1 MLKKEFHKDIVL
13 FETLLKL
20 SEEPLKSKIKDLYFS
35 KFNYVGTKIDFC
47 ITQNLG
53 LLGEVNLLWAEA
65 KQGKSELK
73 KSFVQLVLTIGKY
86 KFYTEQTPNLL
97 CAFDAEKIAFLPFSS
112 LQEIFYQSDIDFSV
126 TPSNHKSEQFLKLLK
141 KLDSILNTAQIFYY
155 EKNDEELKN
164 FIKENLTSENISK
177 FKIDKNNFVS
187 IYHKWNK
194 MVKDTISIDW
204 NLAKESGIIDADF
217 YLADLLSNENETI
230 SQNLFAI
237 LKKDYYEFNKTKS
250 HLGSIINERTS
261 FKDNQKVHHEFWS
274 LYERPP
280 RKEFWDYIIKRR
292 DLLVDQDIRERK
304 GAFFTPRIWVDK
316 ACEYLFKT
324 FGEDYEEGYYI
335 WDLAGG
341 TGNLLANF
349 TNAKDIF
356 CSTLDKADIDV
367 IHERIKNGA
376 NLFENHVFQF
386 DFLNDEF
393 FDEVDD
399 RGKIIQK
406 SKLPLNLQEILKD
419 ENKRKKLIIFINP
432 PYAEATSAT
441 QVTNTGKNKEKVA
454 RENKICEKYK
464 DILGKANNELFA
476 QFFIRIYCEIEGAIL
491 ASFSTLKYVN
501 STNFI
506 KFRENFK
513 AKFLKGFMVPAN
525 TFDNVKGNF
534 PIGFLIWDTGKK
546 EEIKKIKLDT
556 FNKNGSFL
564 GIKTFYND
572 QKESINKWIKI
583 FDDKKSQEKFGFMG
597 NPSPDFQHNSQL
609 YLSLNKGIEHFNF
622 YIFSLKN
629 LLNGAIYFSVRHIIE
644 HTYINHND
652 QFLYPNDLYKKDD
665 EFKSDCLAFMLFHG
679 KNRIS
684 SKEGINHFI
693 PFSEKELGITKEAF
707 KSDFMYKF
715 IKGKIKDEN
724 SLFDD
729 ELAKI
734 EFSFQANELLKAG
747 KELFKYYHT
756 HSEDKNYLVNAS
768 LYDIKE
774 FFQGRDEKGRMNNP
788 SKAKDEH
795 YKALLSDLNIAL
807 NALAKKLEP
816 KIYEYGFL
824 KE

>member
-1 MLKKEFHKDIVL
+1 M

-35 KFNYVGTKIDFC
+35 KFNYVGAKIDFC

-97 CAFDAEKIAFLPFSS
+97 CAFDGEKIAFLPFAC
-112 LQEIFYQSDIDFSV
+112 LQEIFYHSDINFSV
-126 TPSNHKSEQFLKLLK
+126 TPSNHTSEQFLKLLK
-141 KLDSILNTAQIFYY
+141 ELDSILNTARIFYY
-155 EKNDEELKN
+155 EKNDKELKT

-177 FKIDKNNFVS
+177 IKIDKNNFVS

-204 NLAKESGIIDADF
+204 NLAKKSGIIDADF
-217 YLADLLSNENETI
+217 YLADLLSSENETI

-250 HLGSIINERTS
+250 DLGSIINERTS
-261 FKDNQKVHHEFWS
+261 FKDSQKAHHEFWAI
-274 LYERPP
+274 YERPP
-280 RKEFWDYIIKRR
+280 REEFWDYIIKRR
-292 DLLVDQDIRERK
+292 DLLVDQDVRERK

-316 ACEYLFKT
+316 ACEYLSKT
-324 FGEDYEEGYYI
+324 FGEDYEEEYYI

-349 TNAKDIF
+349 TNKKNIF

-399 RGKIIQK
+399 KGEIIQK

-419 ENKRKKLIIFINP
+419 ENKCKKLIIFINP
-432 PYAEATSAT
+432 PYAEAGTSST
-441 QVTNTGKNKEKVA
+441 KNNTGKNKERVA
-454 RENKICEKYK
+454 RENKICEKYR
-464 DILGKANNELFA
+464 DILGRANNELFA
-476 QFFIRIYCEIEGAIL
+476 QFFIRIYCEIEDCL
-491 ASFSTLKYVN
+491 MASFSTLKYVN

-506 KFRENFK
+506 KFRESFK
-513 AKFLKGFMVPAN
+513 AEFLKGFMVPAD

-534 PIGFLIWDTGKK
+534 PIGFLIWDTSKK
-546 EEIKKIKLDT
+546 EEIKKIKLDV
-556 FNKNGSFL
+556 FNENGNFL
-564 GIKTFYND
+564 GVKHFYND
-572 QKESINKWIKI
+572 KQESINKWLRKFSIKDNGI
-583 FDDKKSQEKFGFMG
+583 GVLMADA
-597 NPSPDFQHNSQL
+597 PDFQMQNL
-609 YLSLNKGIEHFNF
+609 VALLNKKTNRHGIFQDIDQAN
-622 YIFSLKN
+622 IIN
-629 LLNGAIYFSVRHIIE
+629 IAIYFSVRQAIPA
-644 HTYINHND
+644 TWINDRD
-652 QFLYPNDLYKKDD
+652 QFLYPNDLYENDD

-679 KNRIS
+679 QNKIS
-684 SKEGINHFI
+684 SREGINHFI
-693 PFSEKELGITKEAF
+693 PFSEIELGITKEAF
-707 KSDFMYKF
+707 ESDFMYKF

-724 SLFDD
+724 SLFGD

-734 EFSFQANELLKAG
+734 EFSLEAQELLKSG

-756 HSEDKNYLVNAS
+756 HSEDKDYLVNAS

-774 FFQGRDEKGRMNNP
+774 FFQGRDEKGRMKLP
-788 SKAKDEH
+788 SRAKNEY
-795 YKALLSDLNIAL
+795 YKILLSDLNTAL

-816 KIYEYGFL
+816 KIYKYGFL

>member
-1 MLKKEFHKDIVL
+1 MNFIH
-13 FETLLKL
+13 L
-20 SEEPLKSKIKDLYFS
+20 SEEPLKSKIKDTYFT
-35 KFNYVGTKIDFC
+35 KFSYSGSKIDFT
-47 ITQNLG
+47 ITYKHKNLG
-53 LLGEVNLLWAEA
+53 EINLLWAEA
-65 KQGKSELK
+65 KKGESDIK
-73 KSFVQLVLTIGKY
+73 KSFIQLILTIGKY

-97 CAFDAEKIAFLPFSS
+97 CAFDGIKMAFLPFIKI
-112 LQEIFYQSDIDFSV
+112 QEVFYQNDIDFSV

-141 KLDSILNTAQIFYY
+141 QLNTILDEAQIFYY
-155 EKNDEELKN
+155 EKNDEELKA

-187 IYHKWNK
+187 IYYKWSK
-194 MVKDTISIDW
+194 SVKDSISIDW
-204 NLAKESGIIDADF
+204 DLAKKSGIIDADF
-217 YLADLLSNENETI
+217 YLADLLSKDNVSIVEK
-230 SQNLFAI
+230 LFAV
-237 LKKDYYEFNKTKS
+237 LKKDYYEFNEKKTE
-250 HLGSIINERTS
+250 LGSIIAEKTG
-261 FKDNQKVHHEFWS
+261 FKDHQKAHKEFWAI
-274 LYERPP
+274 YERPP
-280 RKEFWDYIIKRR
+280 REEFWDYIIKRR

-316 ACEYLFKT
+316 ACEYLSKT
-324 FGEDYEEGYYI
+324 FGEDYEDEYYI

-349 TNAKDIF
+349 TNKKNIF

-393 FDEVDD
+393 FDEKDD
-399 RGKIIQK
+399 KGNIKQK

-432 PYAEATSAT
+432 PYAEASNSKTASG
-441 QVTNTGKNKEKVA
+441 TGNHKSRVA

-506 KFRENFK
+506 KFRESFK
-513 AKFLKGFMVPAN
+513 AKFLKGFMVPAY

-534 PIGFLIWDTGKK
+534 PIGFLIWDTSKK
-546 EEIKKIKLDT
+546 EEIKKIKLDV
-556 FNKNGSFL
+556 FNENGNFL
-564 GIKTFYND
+564 GKKNFYND
-572 QKESINKWIKI
+572 KKESINKWLRTFNKK
-583 FDDKKSQEKFGFMG
+583 DDNNIGVLMADA
-597 NPSPDFQHNSQL
+597 PDFQQNNHIAI
-609 YLSLNKGIEHFNF
+609 LNKKRNVHL
-622 YIFSLKN
+622 IFQDIN
-629 LLNGAIYFSVRHIIE
+629 ENIINIAIYFSVRHAIE
-644 HTYINHND
+644 HTCINHND
-652 QFLYPNDLYKKDD
+652 QFLYPNNLYKNDD

-684 SKEGINHFI
+684 SKEGTNHFI
-693 PFSEKELGITKEAF
+693 PFSEKELNITKEAF
-707 KSDFMYKF
+707 ESDFMYKF
-715 IKGKIKDEN
+715 INGKIKDEN
-724 SLFDD
+724 SLFGD

-734 EFSFQANELLKAG
+734 EFSPQAKELLKAG

-768 LYDIKE
+768 FYDIKE
-774 FFQGRDEKGRMNNP
+774 FFQGRDEKGKMNTP
-788 SKAKDEH
+788 AKAKDEH
-795 YKALLSDLNIAL
+795 YKFLLGQLNESL
-807 NALAKKLEP
+807 NTLAKKIEP

>member
-1 MLKKEFHKDIVL
+1 M
-13 FETLLKL
+13 
-20 SEEPLKSKIKDLYFS
+20 
-35 KFNYVGTKIDFC
+35 
-47 ITQNLG
+47 
-53 LLGEVNLLWAEA
+53 
-65 KQGKSELK
+65 
-73 KSFVQLVLTIGKY
+73 
-86 KFYTEQTPNLL
+86 
-97 CAFDAEKIAFLPFSS
+97 AFLPFIKI
-112 LQEIFYQSDIDFSV
+112 QEVFYQNDIDFSV

-141 KLDSILNTAQIFYY
+141 QLNTILDEAQIFYY
-155 EKNDEELKN
+155 KKNDEELKA

-187 IYHKWNK
+187 IYYKWSK
-194 MVKDTISIDW
+194 SVKDSISIDW
-204 NLAKESGIIDADF
+204 DLAKKSGIIDADF
-217 YLADLLSNENETI
+217 YLADLLSKDNVSI
-230 SQNLFAI
+230 VKKLFAV
-237 LKKDYYEFNKTKS
+237 LKKDYYEFNEKKTE
-250 HLGSIINERTS
+250 LGSIIAEKTG
-261 FKDNQKVHHEFWS
+261 FKDHQKAHKEFWAI
-274 LYERPP
+274 YERPP
-280 RKEFWDYIIKRR
+280 REEFWDYIIKRR

-316 ACEYLFKT
+316 ACEYLSKT
-324 FGEDYEEGYYI
+324 FGEDYEDEYYI

-349 TNAKDIF
+349 TNKKNIF

-376 NLFENHVFQF
+376 NLFEKQVFEF

-399 RGKIIQK
+399 KGKIIQK

-432 PYAEATSAT
+432 PYAEASNSKTASG
-441 QVTNTGKNKEKVA
+441 TGNHKSKVA

-506 KFRENFK
+506 KFRESFK
-513 AKFLKGFMVPAN
+513 AKFLKGFMVPAY

-534 PIGFLIWDTGKK
+534 PIGFLIWDMSKK
-546 EEIKKIKLDT
+546 EEFKKIKLDV
-556 FNKNGSFL
+556 FNENGNFL
-564 GIKTFYND
+564 GKKNFYND
-572 QKESINKWIKI
+572 KKESINKWLRTFNKK
-583 FDDKKSQEKFGFMG
+583 DDNNIGVLMADA
-597 NPSPDFQHNSQL
+597 PDFQQNNHIAI
-609 YLSLNKGIEHFNF
+609 LNKKRNVHL
-622 YIFSLKN
+622 IFQDIN
-629 LLNGAIYFSVRHIIE
+629 ENIINIAIYFSVRHAIE
-644 HTYINHND
+644 HTCINHND
-652 QFLYPNDLYKKDD
+652 QFLYPNNLYKNDD

-684 SKEGINHFI
+684 SKEGTNHFI
-693 PFSEKELGITKEAF
+693 PFSEKELNITKEAF
-707 KSDFMYKF
+707 ESDFMYKF
-715 IKGKIKDEN
+715 INGKIKDEN
-724 SLFDD
+724 SLFGD

-734 EFSFQANELLKAG
+734 EFSPQAKELLKAG

-768 LYDIKE
+768 FYDIKE
-774 FFQGRDEKGRMNNP
+774 FFQGRDEKGKMNTP
-788 SKAKDEH
+788 AKAKDEH
-795 YKALLSDLNIAL
+795 YKFLLSQLNESL
-807 NALAKKLEP
+807 NTLAKKIEP

>member
-1 MLKKEFHKDIVL
+1 M

-112 LQEIFYQSDIDFSV
+112 LQEIFYQNDIDFSV

-261 FKDNQKVHHEFWS
+261 FKDNQKAHHEFWS

-316 ACEYLFKT
+316 ACEYLSKT

-349 TNAKDIF
+349 TNKKNIF

-376 NLFENHVFQF
+376 NLFEKQVFQF

-399 RGKIIQK
+399 RSKIIQK

-432 PYAEATSAT
+432 PYAEAGTTAT
-441 QVTNTGKNKEKVA
+441 MSGTKKHKAGVSLDNYVY
-454 RENKICEKYK
+454 EKYK
-464 DILGKANNELFA
+464 NVLSSARNELFA

-506 KFRENFK
+506 KFRESFK
-513 AKFLKGFMVPAN
+513 AKFLKGFITPSY

-534 PIGFLIWDTGKK
+534 PIGFLIWDMSKK
-546 EEIKKIKLDT
+546 EEIKKIKLDV
-556 FNKNGSFL
+556 FNENGNFLGKKNFYSNHSLHVGKWISKFKNKNISLNL
-564 GIKTFYND
+564 GMMNT
-572 QKESINKWIKI
+572 
-583 FDDKKSQEKFGFMG
+583 GRM
-597 NPSPDFQHNSQL
+597 DFQHQNL
-609 YLSLNKGIEHFNF
+609 V
-622 YIFSLKN
+622 YIMHDTRDAGHSIILTYNN
-629 LLNGAIYFSVRHIIE
+629 LIVSAVFFSVRHA
-644 HTYINHND
+644 INATWINDRD
-652 QFLYPNDLYKKDD
+652 QFLYPNDLYENDD

-679 KNRIS
+679 QNKIS

-729 ELAKI
+729 ELTKI
-734 EFSFQANELLKAG
+734 EFSPQANELLKAG

-774 FFQGRDEKGRMNNP
+774 FFQGRDEKGKMNRP
-788 SKAKDEH
+788 SKAKNEH
-795 YKALLSDLNIAL
+795 YKALLSDLNEAL
-807 NALAKKLEP
+807 NVLAKKLEP

>member
-1 MLKKEFHKDIVL
+1 M

-20 SEEPLKSKIKDLYFS
+20 SEEPLKSKIRDLYFS
-35 KFNYVGTKIDFC
+35 KFNYVGAKIDFC

-53 LLGEVNLLWAEA
+53 LLGEINLLWAEA

-97 CAFDAEKIAFLPFSS
+97 CAFDGEKIAFLPFAC

-126 TPSNHKSEQFLKLLK
+126 APSNHTSEQFLKLLK
-141 KLDSILNTAQIFYY
+141 ELDSILNTAQIFYY
-155 EKNDEELKN
+155 EKNDEELKT

-177 FKIDKNNFVS
+177 IKIDKNNFVS

-204 NLAKESGIIDADF
+204 NSAKKSRIIDADF

-230 SQNLFAI
+230 GQNLFAI
-237 LKKDYYEFNKTKS
+237 LKKDYYEFNKAKS
-250 HLGSIINERTS
+250 DLGSIINERTS
-261 FKDNQKVHHEFWS
+261 FKDNQKAHHEFWAI
-274 LYERPP
+274 YERPP
-280 RKEFWDYIIKRR
+280 REEFWDYIIERR
-292 DLLVDQDIRERK
+292 DLLVDQDVRERK

-316 ACEYLFKT
+316 ACEYLSKT

-349 TNAKDIF
+349 TNTKNIF

-399 RGKIIQK
+399 KGKIIQK

-432 PYAEATSAT
+432 PYAEAGAIAT
-441 QVTNTGKNKEKVA
+441 MSGVKQH
-454 RENKICEKYK
+454 KIGVSLDNYVYEKYK
-464 DILGKANNELFA
+464 DILSSARNELFA
-476 QFFIRIYCEIEGAIL
+476 QFFIRIYYEIEGSML
-491 ASFSTLKYVN
+491 ASFSKLKYVN

-506 KFRENFK
+506 KFRESFK
-513 AKFLKGFMVPAN
+513 AEFLKGFMVPAD
-525 TFDNVKGNF
+525 TFDNVKGKF
-534 PIGFLIWDTGKK
+534 PIGFLIWDMSKK
-546 EEIKKIKLDT
+546 EEIKKIKLDV
-556 FNKNGSFL
+556 FNENGNFL
-564 GIKTFYND
+564 GVKHFYND
-572 QKESINKWIKI
+572 KQESINKWLRKFSIKDNGI
-583 FDDKKSQEKFGFMG
+583 GVLMADA
-597 NPSPDFQHNSQL
+597 PDFQTQNL
-609 YLSLNKGIEHFNF
+609 VALLNKKTNRHGIFQDIDQAN
-622 YIFSLKN
+622 IIN
-629 LLNGAIYFSVRHIIE
+629 TAIYFSVRHA
-644 HTYINHND
+644 INATWINDRD
-652 QFLYPNDLYKKDD
+652 QFLYPNDLYKNDN

-679 KNRIS
+679 QNRIS
-684 SKEGINHFI
+684 AKEGINHFI
-693 PFSEKELGITKEAF
+693 PFSEKELGVKKSAF
-707 KSDFMYKF
+707 ESDFMYKF

-724 SLFDD
+724 SLFGD

-734 EFSFQANELLKAG
+734 EFSLEAQELLKAG

-756 HSEDKNYLVNAS
+756 HSEDKNYLVNVS

-774 FFQGRDEKGRMNNP
+774 FFQGRDEKGRMKLP
-788 SKAKDEH
+788 SQAKDEY
-795 YKALLSDLNIAL
+795 YKILLSDLNIAL

>member
-1 MLKKEFHKDIVL
+1 M

-35 KFNYVGTKIDFC
+35 KFNYVGAKIDFC

-53 LLGEVNLLWAEA
+53 LLGEINLLWAEA

-97 CAFDAEKIAFLPFSS
+97 CAFDGEKIAFLPFAC
-112 LQEIFYQSDIDFSV
+112 LQEIFYQSDINFSV
-126 TPSNHKSEQFLKLLK
+126 TPSNHTSEQFLKLLK
-141 KLDSILNTAQIFYY
+141 ELDSILNTAQIFYY
-155 EKNDEELKN
+155 EKNDEELKT

-177 FKIDKNNFVS
+177 IKIDKNNFVS

-204 NLAKESGIIDADF
+204 NLAKKSGIIDADF
-217 YLADLLSNENETI
+217 YLADLLSSENETI

-250 HLGSIINERTS
+250 DLGSIINERTS
-261 FKDNQKVHHEFWS
+261 FKDNQKAHHEFWAI
-274 LYERPP
+274 YERPP
-280 RKEFWDYIIKRR
+280 REEFWDYIIKRR
-292 DLLVDQDIRERK
+292 DLLVDQDVRERK

-316 ACEYLFKT
+316 ACEYLSKT

-349 TNAKDIF
+349 TNKKNIF

-399 RGKIIQK
+399 KGKIIQK

-432 PYAEATSAT
+432 PYAEAATST
-441 QVTNTGKNKEKVA
+441 QITNTGKNKEKVA
-454 RENKICEKYK
+454 RENRICEKYK
-464 DILGKANNELFA
+464 DILGKANNELFT

-506 KFRENFK
+506 KFRQAFK

-534 PIGFLIWDTGKK
+534 PIGFLIWDTSKK
-546 EEIKKIKLDT
+546 EEIKKIKLDI
-556 FNKNGSFL
+556 FNENGNFL
-564 GIKTFYND
+564 GKKMFYSYD
-572 QKESINKWIKI
+572 KNKKLNEWYKNFYVKNNEIAI
-583 FDDKKSQEKFGFMG
+583 MNTRG
-597 NPSPDFQHNSQL
+597 NDFQNTNYIRITLFNNHNHTNIISYQ
-609 YLSLNKGIEHFNF
+609 
-622 YIFSLKN
+622 N
-629 LLNGAIYFSVRHIIE
+629 LLQTSIYFSVRHA
-644 HTYINHND
+644 INATWINDRD
-652 QFLYPNDLYKKDD
+652 QFLYPNDLYKNDD

-679 KNRIS
+679 QNRIS
-684 SKEGINHFI
+684 AKEGINHFI

-707 KSDFMYKF
+707 ESDFMYKF

-724 SLFDD
+724 SLFGD
-729 ELAKI
+729 ELVKI
-734 EFSFQANELLKAG
+734 EFSLEAQELLKAG

-756 HSEDKNYLVNAS
+756 HSEDKGYLVNAS
-768 LYDIKE
+768 FYDIKE
-774 FFQGRDEKGRMNNP
+774 FFQGRDEKGRMNRP
-788 SKAKDEH
+788 SQAKDEH
-795 YKALLSDLNIAL
+795 YKILLSDLNTAL
-807 NALAKKLEP
+807 NALAKKLVP

>member
-1 MLKKEFHKDIVL
+1 M

-35 KFNYVGTKIDFC
+35 KFNYVGAKIDFC

-97 CAFDAEKIAFLPFSS
+97 CAFDGEKIAFLPFAC

-126 TPSNHKSEQFLKLLK
+126 TPSNHTSEQFLKLLK
-141 KLDSILNTAQIFYY
+141 ELDSILNTAQIFYY
-155 EKNDEELKN
+155 EKNDEELKT

-177 FKIDKNNFVS
+177 IKIDKNNFVS

-204 NLAKESGIIDADF
+204 NLAKKSGIIDADF
-217 YLADLLSNENETI
+217 YLADLLSSENETI

-250 HLGSIINERTS
+250 DLGSIINERTS
-261 FKDNQKVHHEFWS
+261 FKDNQKAHHEFWAI
-274 LYERPP
+274 YERPP
-280 RKEFWDYIIKRR
+280 REEFWDYIIKRR
-292 DLLVDQDIRERK
+292 DLLVDQDVRERK

-316 ACEYLFKT
+316 ACEYLSKT
-324 FGEDYEEGYYI
+324 FGEDYEEEYYI

-349 TNAKDIF
+349 TNKKNIF

-399 RGKIIQK
+399 KGKIIQK

-432 PYAEATSAT
+432 PYAEAATST
-441 QVTNTGKNKEKVA
+441 QITNTGKNKEKVA
-454 RENKICEKYK
+454 RENRICEKYK
-464 DILGKANNELFA
+464 DILGKANNELFT
-476 QFFIRIYCEIEGAIL
+476 QFFIRIYCEIEGGML
-491 ASFSTLKYVN
+491 ASFSKLKYVN

-506 KFRENFK
+506 KFRESFK
-513 AKFLKGFMVPAN
+513 AEFLKGFMVPAD
-525 TFDNVKGNF
+525 TFDNVKGKF
-534 PIGFLIWDTGKK
+534 PIGFLIWDMSKK
-546 EEIKKIKLDT
+546 EEIKKIKLDV
-556 FNKNGSFL
+556 FNENGNFL
-564 GIKTFYND
+564 GVKHFYND
-572 QKESINKWIKI
+572 KQESINKWLRKFSIKDNGI
-583 FDDKKSQEKFGFMG
+583 GVLMADA
-597 NPSPDFQHNSQL
+597 PDFQTQNL
-609 YLSLNKGIEHFNF
+609 VALLNKKTNRHGIFQDIDQAN
-622 YIFSLKN
+622 IIN
-629 LLNGAIYFSVRHIIE
+629 TAIYFSVRHA
-644 HTYINHND
+644 INATWINDRD
-652 QFLYPNDLYKKDD
+652 QFLHPNDLYENDD

-679 KNRIS
+679 QNRIS
-684 SKEGINHFI
+684 AKEGINHFI
-693 PFSEKELGITKEAF
+693 PFSETELGITKEAF
-707 KSDFMYKF
+707 ESDFMYKF

-724 SLFDD
+724 SLFGD

-734 EFSFQANELLKAG
+734 EFSLEAQELLKAG

-756 HSEDKNYLVNAS
+756 HSKDKGYLVNAS

-774 FFQGRDEKGRMNNP
+774 FFQGRDEKGRMKLP
-788 SKAKDEH
+788 SQAKDEH
-795 YKALLSDLNIAL
+795 YKALLSDLNTVL
-807 NALAKKLEP
+807 NTLAKKLEP

>member
-1 MLKKEFHKDIVL
+1 M

-35 KFNYVGTKIDFC
+35 KFNYVGAKIDFC

-53 LLGEVNLLWAEA
+53 LLGEINLLWAEA

-97 CAFDAEKIAFLPFSS
+97 CAFDGEKIAFLPFAC
-112 LQEIFYQSDIDFSV
+112 LQEIFYQSDINFSV
-126 TPSNHKSEQFLKLLK
+126 TPSNHTSEQFLKLLK
-141 KLDSILNTAQIFYY
+141 ELDSILNTAQIFYY
-155 EKNDEELKN
+155 EKNDEELKT

-177 FKIDKNNFVS
+177 IKIDKNNFVS

-217 YLADLLSNENETI
+217 YLADLLSSENETI

-250 HLGSIINERTS
+250 DLGSIINERTS
-261 FKDNQKVHHEFWS
+261 FKDNQKAHHEFWAI
-274 LYERPP
+274 YERPP
-280 RKEFWDYIIKRR
+280 REEFWDYIIKRR
-292 DLLVDQDIRERK
+292 DLLVDQDVRERK

-316 ACEYLFKT
+316 ACEYLSKT

-349 TNAKDIF
+349 TNKKNIF

-399 RGKIIQK
+399 KGKIIQK

-432 PYAEATSAT
+432 PYAEAATST
-441 QVTNTGKNKEKVA
+441 QITNTGKNKEKVA
-454 RENKICEKYK
+454 RENRICEKYK
-464 DILGKANNELFA
+464 DILGKANNELFT

-506 KFRENFK
+506 KFRQAFK
-513 AKFLKGFMVPAN
+513 AKFLKGFMVPAD
-525 TFDNVKGNF
+525 TFDNVKGKF
-534 PIGFLIWDTGKK
+534 PIGFLIWDTSKK
-546 EEIKKIKLDT
+546 EEIKKIKLDI
-556 FNKNGSFL
+556 FNENGNFL
-564 GIKTFYND
+564 GKKMFYSYD
-572 QKESINKWIKI
+572 KNKKLNEWYKNFYVKNNEIAI
-583 FDDKKSQEKFGFMG
+583 MNTRG
-597 NPSPDFQHNSQL
+597 NDFQNTNYIRITLFNNHNHTNIISYQ
-609 YLSLNKGIEHFNF
+609 
-622 YIFSLKN
+622 N
-629 LLNGAIYFSVRHIIE
+629 LLQTSIYFSVRHA
-644 HTYINHND
+644 INATWINDRD
-652 QFLYPNDLYKKDD
+652 QFLYPNDLYKNDD

-679 KNRIS
+679 QNKIS

-707 KSDFMYKF
+707 ESDFMYKF

-724 SLFDD
+724 SLFGD
-729 ELAKI
+729 ELVKI
-734 EFSFQANELLKAG
+734 EFSLEAQELLKAG

-756 HSEDKNYLVNAS
+756 HSEDKGYLVNAS
-768 LYDIKE
+768 FYDIKE

-795 YKALLSDLNIAL
+795 YKVLLSDLNTAL
-807 NALAKKLEP
+807 NALAKKLVP

>member
-1 MLKKEFHKDIVL
+1 M

-35 KFNYVGTKIDFC
+35 QFNYVGAKIDFC

-53 LLGEVNLLWAEA
+53 LLGEINLLWAEA

-97 CAFDAEKIAFLPFSS
+97 CAFDGEKIAFLPFAC

-126 TPSNHKSEQFLKLLK
+126 TPSNHTSEQFLKLLK
-141 KLDSILNTAQIFYY
+141 ELDSILNTAQIFYY
-155 EKNDEELKN
+155 EKNDEELKT

-177 FKIDKNNFVS
+177 FQIDKNNFVS

-204 NLAKESGIIDADF
+204 NLAKKSGIIDADF
-217 YLADLLSNENETI
+217 YLADLLSSENETI

-250 HLGSIINERTS
+250 DLGSIINERTS
-261 FKDNQKVHHEFWS
+261 FKDNQKAHHEFWAI
-274 LYERPP
+274 YERPP
-280 RKEFWDYIIKRR
+280 REEFWDYIIKRR
-292 DLLVDQDIRERK
+292 DLLVDQDVRERK

-316 ACEYLFKT
+316 ACEYLSKT
-324 FGEDYEEGYYI
+324 FGEDYEEEYYI

-349 TNAKDIF
+349 TNKKNIF

-393 FDEVDD
+393 FDEADD
-399 RGKIIQK
+399 KGKIIQK
-406 SKLPLNLQEILKD
+406 SKLPLILQEILKD

-432 PYAEATSAT
+432 PYAEAGNSKTAT
-441 QVTNTGKNKEKVA
+441 KTGVHKEKVA

-464 DILGKANNELFA
+464 DILGRANNELFA
-476 QFFIRIYCEIEGAIL
+476 QFFIRIYCEIEDCL
-491 ASFSTLKYVN
+491 MASFSTLKYVN

-506 KFRENFK
+506 KFRESFK
-513 AKFLKGFMVPAN
+513 AKFLKGFMVPAD

-534 PIGFLIWDTGKK
+534 PIGFLIWDTSKK
-546 EEIKKIKLDT
+546 EEIKKIKLDV
-556 FNKNGSFL
+556 FNENGNFL
-564 GIKTFYND
+564 GVKHFYND
-572 QKESINKWIKI
+572 KQESINKWLRKFSIKDNGI
-583 FDDKKSQEKFGFMG
+583 GVLMADA
-597 NPSPDFQHNSQL
+597 PDFQQNNHVAI
-609 YLSLNKGIEHFNF
+609 LNQKGVAHL
-622 YIFSLKN
+622 IFQDIDQVN
-629 LLNGAIYFSVRHIIE
+629 IINTAIYFSVRQAMPA
-644 HTYINHND
+644 TWINDRD
-652 QFLYPNDLYKKDD
+652 QFLHPNDLYENDD
-665 EFKSDCLAFMLFHG
+665 EFKSDCLAFMLFHRQN
-679 KNRIS
+679 KIS

-693 PFSEKELGITKEAF
+693 PFSETELGITKEAF
-707 KSDFMYKF
+707 ESDFMYKF

-724 SLFDD
+724 SLFGD

-734 EFSFQANELLKAG
+734 EFSLEAQELLKVG

-756 HSEDKNYLVNAS
+756 HSEDKGYLVNAS

-774 FFQGRDEKGRMNNP
+774 FFQGRDEKGRMNRP
-788 SKAKDEH
+788 SQAKDEH
-795 YKALLSDLNIAL
+795 YKALLSDLNTAL

-816 KIYEYGFL
+816 KIYEHGFL

>member
-1 MLKKEFHKDIVL
+1 M

-53 LLGEVNLLWAEA
+53 LLGEINLLWAEV

-112 LQEIFYQSDIDFSV
+112 LQEIFYQSDINFSV
-126 TPSNHKSEQFLKLLK
+126 TPSNHASEQFLKLLK

-155 EKNDEELKN
+155 EKNDEELKT

-177 FKIDKNNFVS
+177 IKIDKNNFVS

-250 HLGSIINERTS
+250 DLGSIINERTS
-261 FKDNQKVHHEFWS
+261 FKDNQKAHHGFWAI
-274 LYERPP
+274 YERPP

-316 ACEYLFKT
+316 ACEYLSKT
-324 FGEDYEEGYYI
+324 FGENYEEEYYI

-349 TNAKDIF
+349 TNAKNIF

-376 NLFENHVFQF
+376 NLFENHVFEF
-386 DFLNDEF
+386 DFLNDDF

-441 QVTNTGKNKEKVA
+441 QVTGTGKNKEKVA

-476 QFFIRIYCEIEGAIL
+476 QFFIRIYCEIEDCL
-491 ASFSTLKYVN
+491 MASFSTLKYVN

-534 PIGFLIWDTGKK
+534 PIGFLIWDTSKK
-546 EEIKKIKLDT
+546 EEINKIKLDI

-564 GIKTFYND
+564 GIKTFYNN

-622 YIFSLKN
+622 CIFSLKN
-629 LLNGAIYFSVRHIIE
+629 LLNGAVYFSVRHA
-644 HTYINHND
+644 INATWINDRD
-652 QFLYPNDLYKKDD
+652 QFLYPNKLYDKDD

-679 KNRIS
+679 QNKIS

-707 KSDFMYKF
+707 KSDFIYKF
-715 IKGKIKDEN
+715 IKGNIKDEN
-724 SLFDD
+724 SLFGD

-734 EFSFQANELLKAG
+734 EFSPQANELLKAG

-756 HSEDKNYLVNAS
+756 HSEDKNYLANAS

-774 FFQGRDEKGRMNNP
+774 FFQGRDEKGRMKLP
-788 SKAKDEH
+788 SQAKDEH
-795 YKALLSDLNIAL
+795 YKALLSDLNANLKI
-807 NALAKKLEP
+807 LAKKLEP

>member
-1 MLKKEFHKDIVL
+1 M

-35 KFNYVGTKIDFC
+35 KFNYVGAKIDFC

-53 LLGEVNLLWAEA
+53 LLGEINLLWAEA

-97 CAFDAEKIAFLPFSS
+97 CAFDGEKIAFLPFAC
-112 LQEIFYQSDIDFSV
+112 LQEIFYQSDINFSV
-126 TPSNHKSEQFLKLLK
+126 TPSNHTSEQFLKLLK
-141 KLDSILNTAQIFYY
+141 ELDSILNTAQIFYY
-155 EKNDEELKN
+155 EKNDEELKT

-177 FKIDKNNFVS
+177 IKIDKNNFVS

-204 NLAKESGIIDADF
+204 NLAKKSGIIDADF
-217 YLADLLSNENETI
+217 YLADLLSSENETI

-250 HLGSIINERTS
+250 DLGSIINERTS
-261 FKDNQKVHHEFWS
+261 FKDNQKAHHEFWAI
-274 LYERPP
+274 YERPP
-280 RKEFWDYIIKRR
+280 REEFWDYIIKRR
-292 DLLVDQDIRERK
+292 DLLVDQDVRERK

-316 ACEYLFKT
+316 ACEYLSKT

-349 TNAKDIF
+349 TNKKNIF

-386 DFLNDEF
+386 DFLNDGF

-399 RGKIIQK
+399 KDKIIQK

-432 PYAEATSAT
+432 PYAEAATST
-441 QVTNTGKNKEKVA
+441 QITNTGKNKEKVA
-454 RENKICEKYK
+454 RENRICEKYK
-464 DILGKANNELFA
+464 DILGKANNELFT

-506 KFRENFK
+506 KFRESFK
-513 AKFLKGFMVPAN
+513 AKFLKGFMVPAY
-525 TFDNVKGNF
+525 TFDNVKGKF
-534 PIGFLIWDTGKK
+534 PIGFLIWDTSKK
-546 EEIKKIKLDT
+546 EDLKKIKLDI
-556 FNKNGSFL
+556 FNENGNFL
-564 GIKTFYND
+564 GKKMFYSYD
-572 QKESINKWIKI
+572 KNKKLNEWYKNFYVKNNEIAI
-583 FDDKKSQEKFGFMG
+583 MNTRG
-597 NPSPDFQHNSQL
+597 NDFQNTNYIRITLFNNHNHTNIISYQ
-609 YLSLNKGIEHFNF
+609 
-622 YIFSLKN
+622 N
-629 LLNGAIYFSVRHIIE
+629 LLQTSIYFSVRHA
-644 HTYINHND
+644 INATWINDRD
-652 QFLYPNDLYKKDD
+652 QFLYPNDLYENDD

-679 KNRIS
+679 QNKIS

-707 KSDFMYKF
+707 ESDFMYKF

-724 SLFDD
+724 SLFGD

-734 EFSFQANELLKAG
+734 EFSLEAQELLKAG

-756 HSEDKNYLVNAS
+756 HSEDKGYLVNAS
-768 LYDIKE
+768 FYDIKE
-774 FFQGRDEKGRMNNP
+774 FFQGRDEKGRMIHP
-788 SKAKDEH
+788 SQAKDEH
-795 YKALLSDLNIAL
+795 YKILLSDLNIAL

>member
-1 MLKKEFHKDIVL
+1 M

-35 KFNYVGTKIDFC
+35 KFNYVGAKIDFC

-53 LLGEVNLLWAEA
+53 LLGEINLLWAEA

-97 CAFDAEKIAFLPFSS
+97 CAFDGEKIAFLPFAC
-112 LQEIFYQSDIDFSV
+112 LQEIFYQSDINFSV
-126 TPSNHKSEQFLKLLK
+126 TPSNHTSEQFLKLLK
-141 KLDSILNTAQIFYY
+141 ELDSILNTAQIFYY
-155 EKNDEELKN
+155 EKNNEELKT

-177 FKIDKNNFVS
+177 IKIDKNNFVS

-204 NLAKESGIIDADF
+204 NLAKKSGIIDADF
-217 YLADLLSNENETI
+217 YLADLLSSENETI

-250 HLGSIINERTS
+250 DLGSIINERTS
-261 FKDNQKVHHEFWS
+261 FKDNQKAHHEFWAI
-274 LYERPP
+274 YERPP
-280 RKEFWDYIIKRR
+280 REEFWDYIIKRR
-292 DLLVDQDIRERK
+292 DLLVDQDVRERK

-316 ACEYLFKT
+316 ACEYLSKT

-349 TNAKDIF
+349 TNKKNIF

-399 RGKIIQK
+399 KGKIIQK

-432 PYAEATSAT
+432 PYAEAATST
-441 QVTNTGKNKEKVA
+441 QITNTGKNKEKVA
-454 RENKICEKYK
+454 RENRICEKYK
-464 DILGKANNELFA
+464 DILGKANNELFT

-506 KFRENFK
+506 KFRESFK
-513 AKFLKGFMVPAN
+513 AKFLKGFMVPAY
-525 TFDNVKGNF
+525 TFDNVKGKF
-534 PIGFLIWDTGKK
+534 PIGFLIWDTSKK
-546 EEIKKIKLDT
+546 EDLKKIKLDI
-556 FNKNGSFL
+556 FNENGNFL
-564 GIKTFYND
+564 GKKMFYSYD
-572 QKESINKWIKI
+572 KNKKLNEWYKNFYVKNNEIAI
-583 FDDKKSQEKFGFMG
+583 MNTRG
-597 NPSPDFQHNSQL
+597 NDFQNTNYIRITLFNNHNHTNIISYQ
-609 YLSLNKGIEHFNF
+609 
-622 YIFSLKN
+622 N
-629 LLNGAIYFSVRHIIE
+629 LLQTSIYFSVRHA
-644 HTYINHND
+644 INATWINDRD
-652 QFLYPNDLYKKDD
+652 QFLYPNDLYENDD

-679 KNRIS
+679 QNKIS

-707 KSDFMYKF
+707 ESDFMYKF

-724 SLFDD
+724 SLFGD

-734 EFSFQANELLKAG
+734 EFSLEAQELLKAG

-756 HSEDKNYLVNAS
+756 HSEDKGYLVNAS
-768 LYDIKE
+768 FYDIKE
-774 FFQGRDEKGRMNNP
+774 FFQGRDEKGRMIHP
-788 SKAKDEH
+788 SQAKDEH
-795 YKALLSDLNIAL
+795 YKILLSDLNIAL

>member
-1 MLKKEFHKDIVL
+1 M

-35 KFNYVGTKIDFC
+35 QFNYVGAKIDFC

-53 LLGEVNLLWAEA
+53 LLGEINLLWAEA

-97 CAFDAEKIAFLPFSS
+97 CAFDGEKIAFLPFAC

-126 TPSNHKSEQFLKLLK
+126 TPSNHTSEQFLKLLK
-141 KLDSILNTAQIFYY
+141 ELDSILNTAQIFYY
-155 EKNDEELKN
+155 EKNDEELKT

-177 FKIDKNNFVS
+177 FQIDKNNFVS

-204 NLAKESGIIDADF
+204 NLAKKSGIIDADF
-217 YLADLLSNENETI
+217 YLADLLSSENETI

-250 HLGSIINERTS
+250 DLGSIINERTS
-261 FKDNQKVHHEFWS
+261 FKDNQKAHHEFWAI
-274 LYERPP
+274 YERPP
-280 RKEFWDYIIKRR
+280 REEFWDYIIKRR
-292 DLLVDQDIRERK
+292 DLLVDQDVRERK

-316 ACEYLFKT
+316 ACEYLSKT
-324 FGEDYEEGYYI
+324 FGEDYEEEYYI

-349 TNAKDIF
+349 TNKKNIF

-399 RGKIIQK
+399 KGKIIQK
-406 SKLPLNLQEILKD
+406 SKLPLILQEILKD

-432 PYAEATSAT
+432 PYAEAGAIAT
-441 QVTNTGKNKEKVA
+441 MSGVKQHKIGVSLDNCVY
-454 RENKICEKYK
+454 ENYK
-464 DILGKANNELFA
+464 DILSSARNELFA
-476 QFFIRIYCEIEGAIL
+476 QFFIRIYYEIEGGML
-491 ASFSTLKYVN
+491 ASFSKLKYVN

-506 KFRENFK
+506 KFRESFK
-513 AKFLKGFMVPAN
+513 AKFLKGFMVPAD
-525 TFDNVKGNF
+525 TFDNVKGKF
-534 PIGFLIWDTGKK
+534 PIGFLIWDTSKK
-546 EEIKKIKLDT
+546 EEIKKIKLDV
-556 FNKNGSFL
+556 FNENGNFL
-564 GIKTFYND
+564 GVKHFYND
-572 QKESINKWIKI
+572 KQESINKWLRKFSIKDNGI
-583 FDDKKSQEKFGFMG
+583 GVLMADA
-597 NPSPDFQHNSQL
+597 PDFQTQNL
-609 YLSLNKGIEHFNF
+609 IALLNKKTNRHE
-622 YIFSLKN
+622 IFQDIDQAN
-629 LLNGAIYFSVRHIIE
+629 IINTAIYFSVRHA
-644 HTYINHND
+644 INATWINDRD
-652 QFLYPNDLYKKDD
+652 QFLHPNDLYENDD

-679 KNRIS
+679 QNRIS
-684 SKEGINHFI
+684 AKEGINHFI
-693 PFSEKELGITKEAF
+693 PFSETELGITKEAF

-715 IKGKIKDEN
+715 IKGNIKDEN
-724 SLFDD
+724 SLFGD

-734 EFSFQANELLKAG
+734 EFSLEAQELLKAG

-756 HSEDKNYLVNAS
+756 HSEDKGYLVNAS

-774 FFQGRDEKGRMNNP
+774 FFQGRDEKGRMNRP
-788 SKAKDEH
+788 SQAKDEH
-795 YKALLSDLNIAL
+795 YKALLSDLNTAL
-807 NALAKKLEP
+807 NTLAKKLEP

>member
-1 MLKKEFHKDIVL
+1 M

-35 KFNYVGTKIDFC
+35 KFNYVGAKIDFC

-53 LLGEVNLLWAEA
+53 LLGEINLLWAEA

-73 KSFVQLVLTIGKY
+73 KSFIQLVLTIGKY

-97 CAFDAEKIAFLPFSS
+97 CAFDGEKIAFLPFSS
-112 LQEIFYQSDIDFSV
+112 LQEIFYQSDRDFSV
-126 TPSNHKSEQFLKLLK
+126 TPSNHKSKQFLKLLK
-141 KLDSILNTAQIFYY
+141 ELDSILNTAQIFYY

-204 NLAKESGIIDADF
+204 NLAKKSGIIDADF

-250 HLGSIINERTS
+250 DLGSIINERTS
-261 FKDNQKVHHEFWS
+261 FKDNQKAHHEFWAI
-274 LYERPP
+274 YERPP
-280 RKEFWDYIIKRR
+280 REEFWDYIIKRR
-292 DLLVDQDIRERK
+292 DLLVDQDVRERK

-316 ACEYLFKT
+316 ACEYLSKT

-349 TNAKDIF
+349 TNKKNIF

-376 NLFENHVFQF
+376 NLFENHVFEF

-399 RGKIIQK
+399 KGKIIQK

-432 PYAEATSAT
+432 PYAEAATST
-441 QVTNTGKNKEKVA
+441 QITNTGKNKEKVA
-454 RENKICEKYK
+454 RENRICEKYK
-464 DILGKANNELFA
+464 DILGKANNELFT

-506 KFRENFK
+506 KFRQAFK
-513 AKFLKGFMVPAN
+513 AKFLKGFMVPAD
-525 TFDNVKGNF
+525 TFDNVKGKF
-534 PIGFLIWDTGKK
+534 PIGFLIWDTSKK
-546 EEIKKIKLDT
+546 EEIKKIKLDI
-556 FNKNGSFL
+556 FNENGNFL
-564 GIKTFYND
+564 GKKMFYSYD
-572 QKESINKWIKI
+572 KNKKLNEWYKNFYVKNNEIAI
-583 FDDKKSQEKFGFMG
+583 MNTRG
-597 NPSPDFQHNSQL
+597 NDFQNTNYIRITLFNNHNHTNIISYQ
-609 YLSLNKGIEHFNF
+609 
-622 YIFSLKN
+622 N
-629 LLNGAIYFSVRHIIE
+629 LLQTSIYFSVRHA
-644 HTYINHND
+644 INATWINDRD
-652 QFLYPNDLYKKDD
+652 QFLYPNDLYKNDD

-679 KNRIS
+679 QNKIS

-724 SLFDD
+724 SLFGD
-729 ELAKI
+729 ELVKI
-734 EFSFQANELLKAG
+734 EFSLEAQELLKAG

-756 HSEDKNYLVNAS
+756 HSEDKGYLVNAS
-768 LYDIKE
+768 FYDIKE
-774 FFQGRDEKGRMNNP
+774 FFQGRDEKGRMNRP
-788 SKAKDEH
+788 SQAKDEH
-795 YKALLSDLNIAL
+795 YKILLSDLNTAL
-807 NALAKKLEP
+807 NALAKKLVP

>member
-1 MLKKEFHKDIVL
+1 M

-35 KFNYVGTKIDFC
+35 QFNYVGAKIDFC

-53 LLGEVNLLWAEA
+53 LLGEINLLWAEA

-97 CAFDAEKIAFLPFSS
+97 CAFDGEKIAFLPFAC

-126 TPSNHKSEQFLKLLK
+126 TPSNHTSEQFLKLLK
-141 KLDSILNTAQIFYY
+141 ELDSILNTAQIFYY
-155 EKNDEELKN
+155 EKNDEELKT

-177 FKIDKNNFVS
+177 IKIDKNNFVS

-204 NLAKESGIIDADF
+204 NLAKKSGIIDADF
-217 YLADLLSNENETI
+217 YLADLLSSENETI

-250 HLGSIINERTS
+250 DLGSIINERTS
-261 FKDNQKVHHEFWS
+261 FKDNQKAHHEFWAI
-274 LYERPP
+274 YERPP
-280 RKEFWDYIIKRR
+280 REEFWDYIIKRR
-292 DLLVDQDIRERK
+292 DLLVDQDVRERK

-316 ACEYLFKT
+316 ACEYLSKT
-324 FGEDYEEGYYI
+324 FGEDYEEEYYI

-349 TNAKDIF
+349 TNKKNIF

-399 RGKIIQK
+399 KGKIIQK
-406 SKLPLNLQEILKD
+406 SKLPLILQEILKD

-432 PYAEATSAT
+432 PYAEAATST
-441 QVTNTGKNKEKVA
+441 QITNTGKNKEKVA
-454 RENKICEKYK
+454 RENRICEKYK
-464 DILGKANNELFA
+464 DILGKANNELFT

-506 KFRENFK
+506 KFRESFK
-513 AKFLKGFMVPAN
+513 AKFLKGFMVPAD

-534 PIGFLIWDTGKK
+534 PIGFLIWDMSKK
-546 EEIKKIKLDT
+546 EEIKKIKLDI
-556 FNKNGSFL
+556 FNENGNFL
-564 GIKTFYND
+564 GKKMFYSYD
-572 QKESINKWIKI
+572 KNKKLNEWYKNFYVKNNEIAI
-583 FDDKKSQEKFGFMG
+583 MNTRG
-597 NPSPDFQHNSQL
+597 NDFQNTNYIRITLFNNHNHTNIISYQ
-609 YLSLNKGIEHFNF
+609 
-622 YIFSLKN
+622 N
-629 LLNGAIYFSVRHIIE
+629 LLQTSIYFSVRHV
-644 HTYINHND
+644 INATWINDRD
-652 QFLYPNDLYKKDD
+652 QFLYPNDLYENDD

-679 KNRIS
+679 QNKIS

-693 PFSEKELGITKEAF
+693 PFSETELGITKEAF
-707 KSDFMYKF
+707 ESDFMYKF
-715 IKGKIKDEN
+715 IKGNIKDEN
-724 SLFDD
+724 SLFGD

-734 EFSFQANELLKAG
+734 EFSLEAQELLKAG

-756 HSEDKNYLVNAS
+756 HSEDKDYLVNAS

-774 FFQGRDEKGRMNNP
+774 FFQGRDEKGRMKLP
-788 SKAKDEH
+788 SQAKDEY
-795 YKALLSDLNIAL
+795 YKALLSDLNTAL
-807 NALAKKLEP
+807 NTLAKKLEP

>member
-1 MLKKEFHKDIVL
+1 MSE
-13 FETLLKL
+13 ELLKL

-35 KFNYVGTKIDFC
+35 KFNYVGAKIDFC

-97 CAFDAEKIAFLPFSS
+97 CAFDGEKIAFLPFAS

-126 TPSNHKSEQFLKLLK
+126 TPSNHKNEQFLKLLK
-141 KLDSILNTAQIFYY
+141 ELDGILNTAQIFYY
-155 EKNDEELKN
+155 EKNNEELKT

-177 FKIDKNNFVS
+177 FQIDKNNFVS

-204 NLAKESGIIDADF
+204 SLAKESGIIDADF

-250 HLGSIINERTS
+250 DLGSIINERTS
-261 FKDNQKVHHEFWS
+261 FKDNQKAHHEFWAI
-274 LYERPP
+274 YERPP
-280 RKEFWDYIIKRR
+280 REEFWDYIIKRR
-292 DLLVDQDIRERK
+292 DLLVDQDVRERK

-316 ACEYLFKT
+316 ACEYLSKT
-324 FGEDYEEGYYI
+324 FGEDYEEEYYI

-349 TNAKDIF
+349 TNKKNIF

-399 RGKIIQK
+399 KGKIIHK

-432 PYAEATSAT
+432 PYAEAGTSST
-441 QVTNTGKNKEKVA
+441 KNNTGKNKERVA

-464 DILGKANNELFA
+464 DILGRANNELFA
-476 QFFIRIYCEIEGAIL
+476 QFFIRIYCEIEDCL
-491 ASFSTLKYVN
+491 MASFSTLKYVN

-506 KFRENFK
+506 KFRESFK
-513 AKFLKGFMVPAN
+513 AKFLKGFMVPSY

-534 PIGFLIWDTGKK
+534 PIGFLIWDMSKK
-546 EEIKKIKLDT
+546 EEIKKIKLDI
-556 FNKNGSFL
+556 FNENGNFL
-564 GIKTFYND
+564 GAKHFYND
-572 QKESINKWIKI
+572 KQESINKWLRKFSIKDNGI
-583 FDDKKSQEKFGFMG
+583 GVLMADA
-597 NPSPDFQHNSQL
+597 PDFQMQNL
-609 YLSLNKGIEHFNF
+609 VALLNKKTNRHGIFQDIDQTN
-622 YIFSLKN
+622 IIN
-629 LLNGAIYFSVRHIIE
+629 IAIYFSVRQAIPA
-644 HTYINHND
+644 TWINDRD
-652 QFLYPNDLYKKDD
+652 QFLYPNDLYKNDD

-679 KNRIS
+679 QNKIS
-684 SKEGINHFI
+684 AKEGINHFI
-693 PFSEKELGITKEAF
+693 PFSETELGITKEAF
-707 KSDFMYKF
+707 ESDFMYKF
-715 IKGKIKDEN
+715 IKGEIKDEN
-724 SLFDD
+724 SLFGD
-729 ELAKI
+729 ELVKI
-734 EFSFQANELLKAG
+734 EFSLEAQELLKAG

-756 HSEDKNYLVNAS
+756 HSEDKGYLVNAS

-774 FFQGRDEKGRMNNP
+774 FFQGRDEKGRMNRPNQ
-788 SKAKDEH
+788 AKDEH
-795 YKALLSDLNIAL
+795 YKVLLSDLNTAL
-807 NALAKKLEP
+807 NTLAKKLEP